1 MEKEVRKSSI
11 VNSSLDTLKSSF
23 LDVYYYHTGALAYLR
38 EQVDVLGVDNKEEAL
53 AIIEGQTV
61 KLQDSLTLVEE
72 LIQNV
77 KGIDFESRKLQDQFA
92 ASQETVVIEKTVEV
106 VPEVATEAVV
116 EDKKE
121 EVAEVATEATTEVVV
136 EETTEAIVEP
146 VTEVTTEAVV
156 EESTEAA
163 TEAVAEESTEAVTEA
178 VVEEK
183 EEIAVPQVVADDSQ
197 EEATE
202 PEIDPERAA
211 AAKKEIEESIAATF
225 KDLVGEDRVVKN
237 KDGSVDFGGVLPKE
251 VTSRLNGR
259 RSLADIASAICAIE
273 RERTGEAAPLVND
286 GPVIAV
292 EENSE
297 VATEVVAEEVTEA
310 VVEETTEAVVEI
322 PSVENQVIIPTI
334 APPAAPEV
342 VSKEAVSDEV
352 SAALNEVATEAVA
365 EESTEVVAEETVVL
379 AIETEVEEV
388 ATEVVA
394 DETGLRRFIDG
405 EGQPKAI
412 LVSEVQYSKL
422 SDSRVTQEALLKF
435 KHVLPEVGRTAQTS
449 TVSVTDTDSMTDDE
463 KRRTIEVMMADAN
476 ELYNSGK
483 VEEAQAM
490 YDKISELNKTLVKN

>member
-1 MEKEVRKSSI
+1 MEKEVTRSSI

-38 EQVDVLGVDNKEEAL
+38 EQVDVLGVNNKEEAL

-77 KGIDFESRKLQDQFA
+77 RGIDFESRKLQDQFA
-92 ASQETVVIEKTVEV
+92 ASQDTVVIDQSVEV
-106 VPEVATEAVV
+106 VPEVA
-116 EDKKE
+116 
-121 EVAEVATEATTEVVV
+121 
-136 EETTEAIVEP
+136 
-146 VTEVTTEAVV
+146 TEVTTEAVV
-156 EESTEAA
+156 EESTEIA
-163 TEAVAEESTEAVTEA
+163 TEA

-183 EEIAVPQVVADDSQ
+183 EEVAEVATEVTTEAVVEETTEVATEAVVEEKEEVAVPQVVADDSQ

-237 KDGSVDFGGVLPKE
+237 KDGSMDFSGVLPKE

-310 VVEETTEAVVEI
+310 VVEESTEATTEAVVEI
-322 PSVENQVIIPTI
+322 PSVENQVVIPTI

-342 VSKEAVSDEV
+342 VSKESVTDEV
-352 SAALNEVATEAVA
+352 NAALNEVATEAVV
-365 EESTEVVAEETVVL
+365 EESTEVTTEAVAEEVVVPVV
-379 AIETEVEEV
+379 ETEVEEV

-412 LVSEVQYSKL
+412 LVSEVQYGKL

-435 KHVLPEVGRTAQTS
+435 KHVLPEVGKTAQTS
-449 TVSVTDTDSMTDDE
+449 TVSVPDTDSMTDDE
-463 KRRTIEVMMADAN
+463 KRKTIEVMMADAN

-483 VEEAQAM
+483 VDEAQAM

>member
-1 MEKEVRKSSI
+1 MEKEVTRSSI

-23 LDVYYYHTGALAYLR
+23 LDLYYYHTGALAYLR
-38 EQVDVLGVDNKEEAL
+38 EQVDVLGVNNKEEAL

-77 KGIDFESRKLQDQFA
+77 RGIDFESRKLHDQFA
-92 ASQETVVIEKTVEV
+92 ASQDTVVIDQSVEV
-106 VPEVATEAVV
+106 VPEVA
-116 EDKKE
+116 
-121 EVAEVATEATTEVVV
+121 
-136 EETTEAIVEP
+136 
-146 VTEVTTEAVV
+146 TEVTTEAVV
-156 EESTEAA
+156 EESTEI
-163 TEAVAEESTEAVTEA
+163 TTEA

-183 EEIAVPQVVADDSQ
+183 EEVAEVATEVTIEAVVEETTEVATEAVVEEKEEVAVPQVVADDSQ

-202 PEIDPERAA
+202 PEIDPERAE

-237 KDGSVDFGGVLPKE
+237 KDGSMDFSGVLPKE

-310 VVEETTEAVVEI
+310 VVEESTEATTEAVVEI
-322 PSVENQVIIPTI
+322 PSVENQVVIPTI

-342 VSKEAVSDEV
+342 VSKETVIDEV
-352 SAALNEVATEAVA
+352 NAALNEVATEAVVA
-365 EESTEVVAEETVVL
+365 ESTEVTTEAVVEENTEAVAEEVVVPVV
-379 AIETEVEEV
+379 ETEVEEV

-412 LVSEVQYSKL
+412 LVSDVQFGKL

-435 KHVLPEVGRTAQTS
+435 KHVLPEVGKTTQTS
-449 TVSVTDTDSMTDDE
+449 TVSVPDTDSMTDDE
-463 KRRTIEVMMADAN
+463 KRKTIEVMMADAN

-483 VEEAQAM
+483 VDEAQAM

>member
-53 AIIEGQTV
+53 AIIEGQAV

-77 KGIDFESRKLQDQFA
+77 RGIDFESRKLQDQFA

-121 EVAEVATEATTEVVV
+121 EVAEVATEVTTEVVV
-136 EETTEAIVEP
+136 EETTEAVVEP

-156 EESTEAA
+156 EASTEVA

-237 KDGSVDFGGVLPKE
+237 KDGSVDFSGVLPKE

-259 RSLADIASAICAIE
+259 RSLADIASAICAME

-310 VVEETTEAVVEI
+310 VVEI

-334 APPAAPEV
+334 APPAAPDV
-342 VSKEAVSDEV
+342 VSKEAVTDEV

-365 EESTEVVAEETVVL
+365 EESTEVVAEETVVP

-483 VEEAQAM
+483 VEDAQAM

>member
-1 MEKEVRKSSI
+1 MEKEVTRSSI

-38 EQVDVLGVDNKEEAL
+38 EQVDVLGVNNKEEAL

-77 KGIDFESRKLQDQFA
+77 RGIDFESRKLQEQFA
-92 ASQETVVIEKTVEV
+92 ASQDTVVIDQSVEV
-106 VPEVATEAVV
+106 VPEVA
-116 EDKKE
+116 
-121 EVAEVATEATTEVVV
+121 
-136 EETTEAIVEP
+136 
-146 VTEVTTEAVV
+146 TEVTTEAVV
-156 EESTEAA
+156 EESTEI
-163 TEAVAEESTEAVTEA
+163 TTEA

-183 EEIAVPQVVADDSQ
+183 EEVAVPQVVADDSQ

-202 PEIDPERAA
+202 PEIDPERAET
-211 AAKKEIEESIAATF
+211 AKKEIEESIAATF
-225 KDLVGEDRVVKN
+225 KDLVGEDRIVKN
-237 KDGSVDFGGVLPKE
+237 KDGSMDFSGVLPKE

-286 GPVIAV
+286 GPVIAI

-310 VVEETTEAVVEI
+310 VVEEITEATTEAVVEI
-322 PSVENQVIIPTI
+322 PSVENQVVIPTI

-342 VSKEAVSDEV
+342 VSKESVTEEV
-352 SAALNEVATEAVA
+352 NAALNEVATEAVV
-365 EESTEVVAEETVVL
+365 EEVVVPVV
-379 AIETEVEEV
+379 ETEVEEV

-412 LVSEVQYSKL
+412 LVSEVQYGKL

-435 KHVLPEVGRTAQTS
+435 KHVLPEVGKTAQTS
-449 TVSVTDTDSMTDDE
+449 TVSVPNTDSMTDDE
-463 KRRTIEVMMADAN
+463 KRKTIEVMMADAN

-483 VEEAQAM
+483 VDEAQAM

>member
-53 AIIEGQTV
+53 AIIEGQAV

-77 KGIDFESRKLQDQFA
+77 RGIDFESRKLQDQFA
-92 ASQETVVIEKTVEV
+92 ASQDTVVIEQTAEV

-136 EETTEAIVEP
+136 EETTEAVVEP
-146 VTEVTTEAVV
+146 VIEVTTEAVV
-156 EESTEAA
+156 EESTEVA
-163 TEAVAEESTEAVTEA
+163 TEAVAEETTEIATEA

-237 KDGSVDFGGVLPKE
+237 KDGSVDFSGVLPKE

-310 VVEETTEAVVEI
+310 VAEETTETVVEI

-342 VSKEAVSDEV
+342 VSKEAVTDEV

-365 EESTEVVAEETVVL
+365 EESTEVVAEETVVP

>member
-53 AIIEGQTV
+53 AIIEGQAV

-77 KGIDFESRKLQDQFA
+77 RGIDFESRKLQDQFA
-92 ASQETVVIEKTVEV
+92 ASQDTVVIEKTVEI

-121 EVAEVATEATTEVVV
+121 EVAEVATEVTTEAVV

-156 EESTEAA
+156 EESTEVA
-163 TEAVAEESTEAVTEA
+163 TEAVAEESTEVVTDA

-197 EEATE
+197 EETTE

-237 KDGSVDFGGVLPKE
+237 KDGSVDFSGVLPKE

-310 VVEETTEAVVEI
+310 VVEI

-334 APPAAPEV
+334 APPAAPDV
-342 VSKEAVSDEV
+342 VSKETVTDEV

-365 EESTEVVAEETVVL
+365 EESTEVVAEETVVP

-394 DETGLRRFIDG
+394 DEIGLRRFIDG

>member
-1 MEKEVRKSSI
+1 MEKEVTRSSI

-38 EQVDVLGVDNKEEAL
+38 EQVDVLGVNNKEEAL

-77 KGIDFESRKLQDQFA
+77 RGIDFESRKLQDQFA
-92 ASQETVVIEKTVEV
+92 ASQDTVVIDQSVEV

-121 EVAEVATEATTEVVV
+121 EVAEVATEA
-136 EETTEAIVEP
+136 
-146 VTEVTTEAVV
+146 
-156 EESTEAA
+156 
-163 TEAVAEESTEAVTEA
+163 

-183 EEIAVPQVVADDSQ
+183 EEVAVPQVVADDSQ

-202 PEIDPERAA
+202 PEIDPERAE

-225 KDLVGEDRVVKN
+225 KDLVGEDRIVKN
-237 KDGSVDFGGVLPKE
+237 KDGSMDFSGVLPKE

-310 VVEETTEAVVEI
+310 VVEESTEATTEAVVEI

-342 VSKEAVSDEV
+342 VSKESVTDEV
-352 SAALNEVATEAVA
+352 NAALNEVTTEAVA
-365 EESTEVVAEETVVL
+365 EEVVVPVV
-379 AIETEVEEV
+379 ETEVEEV

-412 LVSEVQYSKL
+412 LVSEVQYGKL

-435 KHVLPEVGRTAQTS
+435 KHVLPEVGKTAQTS
-449 TVSVTDTDSMTDDE
+449 TVSVPDTDSMTDDE
-463 KRRTIEVMMADAN
+463 KRKTIEVMMADAN

-483 VEEAQAM
+483 VDEAQAM
-490 YDKISELNKTLVKN
+490 YDKISELNKTLVKS